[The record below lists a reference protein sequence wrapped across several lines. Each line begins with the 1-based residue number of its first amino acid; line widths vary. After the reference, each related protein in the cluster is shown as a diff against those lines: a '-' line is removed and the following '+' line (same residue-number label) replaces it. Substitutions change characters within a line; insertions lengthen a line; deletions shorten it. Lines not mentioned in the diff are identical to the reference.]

1 MSVVYLVY
9 LLLEIFCFYIIVRA
23 PLPLSTTE
31 IALMKYPKKG
41 AADSVSVKKRK
52 KKSAPAQFPSTGA
65 LAFPSLFAT
74 SYYMVGT
81 PRRLCSASPARYIP
95 AERT

>member
-31 IALMKYPKKG
+31 IAPMKYPKKG
-41 AADSVSVKKRK
+41 AADSVSVKKK
-52 KKSAPAQFPSTGA
+52 KKEIGACPISFNWRFGVPFPVRNQLLYGWHTTST
-65 LAFPSLFAT
+65 L
-74 SYYMVGT
+74 
-81 PRRLCSASPARYIP
+81 
-95 AERT
+95 